1 MASFILSF
9 LVVLFSLG
17 AGGFWMASATGHTVV
32 WPWQTSKPVPASER
46 AAHQAYWNARAA
58 LCAAIAAIA
67 QALLFLIE
75 HYNPAF
81 GF

>member
-1 MASFILSF
+1 MANFPLSA

-17 AGGFWMASATGHTVV
+17 AGGFWMASAYGYTVV
-32 WPWQTSKPVPASER
+32 WPWQTSKPVPPSEL

-81 GF
+81 GI